1 MKRPSRLQAEIQ
13 QRRPFD
19 SPAQEAVLS
28 LLRTTDRIAGRIADV
43 VEPHGITAQQYNV
56 LRILRGSHPGRL
68 PTLEIATRMI
78 EQAPGITRLLDRLEA
93 KELVIRERCEED
105 RRRVYC
111 KISPEG
117 LALLAKLD
125 RPVAETARRSFQA
138 LSAAKTRQLIE
149 LLDAVREGLP
159 DPEANNQREKE

>member
-1 MKRPSRLQAEIQ
+1 MKRASKLQAEIQ
-13 QRRPFD
+13 QRKPFG
-19 SPAQEAVLS
+19 SPAEEASLS
-28 LLRTTDRIAGRIADV
+28 LLRTTDRIGRSIADV

-68 PTLEIATRMI
+68 PTLEIVTRMI

-93 KELVIRERCEED
+93 KKLVIRERCETD

-111 KISPEG
+111 KISPDG
-117 LALLAKLD
+117 LALLAALD
-125 RPVAETARRSFQA
+125 KPVAEMARKSFQS
-138 LSAAKTRQLIE
+138 LSATQVRQLIE

-159 DPEANNQREKE
+159 DRQGSTQGEKE